1 MRIISYAIAGRAS
14 FGLVTGQ
21 DGIIDLGGR
30 LPYADISAVLRAG
43 ALAELA
49 RFAELPA
56 DHRIGAVTV
65 LPAVPDPARKV
76 LCVGLNYRAH
86 VAESAGREVPEHPR
100 IFSRL
105 DDSVIGHGAALW
117 RPRNSTHFDYE
128 GELAVVI
135 GRPGRHIPAARALEH
150 VAAYTIFNDGSVR
163 DYQKHSVT
171 AGKNFPHTGPLGPWL
186 VTADEIPDP
195 AALTLTTR
203 VNGEQRQHTSTG
215 DMILSVPALIEYISG
230 FTPLAPGDV
239 IATGTPEGVAH
250 ARKPP
255 AWLVPGDVVE
265 IEISGIGTLRNP
277 VVAEEEMA
285 P

>member
-1 MRIISYAIAGRAS
+1 MRIISYAIGGRAS
-14 FGLVTGQ
+14 YGLVTGT
-21 DGIIDLGGR
+21 DGIVDCGGR
-30 LPYADISAVLRAG
+30 LPYPDISAVLRAG

-56 DHRIGAVTV
+56 DHRIPGVTV

-86 VAESAGREVPEHPR
+86 VAESAGREVPENPR
-100 IFSRL
+100 IFARL
-105 DDSVIGHGAALW
+105 DDTIIGHSAPLW
-117 RPRNSTHFDYE
+117 RPRNSSHFDYE
-128 GELAVVI
+128 GELAVII
-135 GRPGRHIPAARALEH
+135 GRPGRHIPAAHALEH
-150 VAAYTIFNDGSVR
+150 VAAYSIFNDGSVR

-215 DMILSVPALIEYISG
+215 DMILNVQALIEYISA
-230 FTPLAPGDV
+230 FTPLTPGDV
-239 IATGTPEGVAH
+239 IATGTPDGVAH

-255 AWLVPGDVVE
+255 PWLVPGDVVE

-277 VVAEEEMA
+277 VVAEEDVS